1 MNSTIE
7 TGNSISSM
15 ERDLKKIN
23 ESKRKNNLEIVF
35 SLILFTSTIVCLWKA
50 SSLAISLVV
59 NM

>member
-1 MNSTIE
+1 MIQTAEFEKNVGI
-7 TGNSISSM
+7 M
-15 ERDLKKIN
+15 EEDLKTSN